1 MHIFVSKLLSVNNL
15 HALLFLEVRGGMAA
29 EGIATGSRQQK
40 LNTFFFLRSMY
51 SLKERFFC

>member
-40 LNTFFFLRSMY
+40 LNTFFFFKVYVQS
-51 SLKERFFC
+51 